1 MFDLHPSLYTHFL
14 QTWENFT
21 HFCEYIN
28 MPNLSSTSALLF
40 DGEGILNL
48 QSEYSKEK
56 YYLFSLNNKL
66 YGTRLVAQSTDL
78 NVFDFKGV
86 SEFNYE
92 LLKTS
97 LIKSAGNYYKKLEA
111 SIEVDCKP
119 YDYGHEHKLLI
130 SKASKVDLLYSQ
142 QLNKENDTF
151 VLKSQ
156 TYPSLKQAV
165 EWQKKV
171 NAINA
176 KTAKVLSNK
185 QSSVQPK

>member
-14 QTWENFT
+14 QSWENFT
-21 HFCEYIN
+21 HFCEHIN
-28 MPNLSSTSALLF
+28 VPHLSSQNHLLF
-40 DGEGILNL
+40 EGEGVLAL

-66 YGTRLVAQSTDL
+66 YGTRLVAQSNDL
-78 NVFDFKGV
+78 NTFDFKGV
-86 SEFNYE
+86 SEFSND
-92 LLKTS
+92 LLTS
-97 LIKSAGNYYKKLEA
+97 PLIKTIGNYYKRLEA

-119 YDYGHEHKLLI
+119 YDYGHEQRLLI

-142 QLNKENDTF
+142 QLNKDNNNF
-151 VLKSQ
+151 VIKAQ

-171 NAINA
+171 NAINE
-176 KTAKVLSNK
+176 KTAKILANK
-185 QSSVQPK
+185 QTAAQNK